1 MAKSKPAEYQVH
13 PGVGMVKKWVDGL
26 SGKTG
31 KSLEE
36 WSEVIQRAK
45 LPDHSARKAWLK
57 ENYGFGGNEA
67 YWLAEYSQGKHTWD
81 FDPDIYLVQARKYV
95 EEQYAGPKSALKPI
109 FDAVLAFARTLGDDI
124 RVCPCKTI
132 VPLYRNRVFAEL
144 KPATRT
150 RLELAFALDET
161 PFDPPFTLN
170 PRAQGN
176 DRLRHLIPL
185 MELKD
190 FNSTAKKWL
199 KTAYK
204 LDEGKKRSLE
214 RK

>member
-13 PGVGMVKKWVDGL
+13 PGVGMVKKWVDSL
-26 SGKTG
+26 PVKTG

-36 WSEVIQRAK
+36 WSDLIR
-45 LPDHSARKAWLK
+45 RKDISEFKSRKDWLK
-57 ENYGFGGNEA
+57 KEYGFGGNEA

-81 FDPDIYLVQARKYV
+81 FDPDVYLVQARKYV
-95 EEQYAGPKSALKPI
+95 DDQFAGPKALLRPI
-109 FDAVLAFARTLGDDI
+109 FDTVLEFARSLGSDVRI
-124 RVCPCKTI
+124 CPCKTI
-132 VPLYRNRVFAEL
+132 VPIYRNRVFAEL

-150 RLELAFALDET
+150 RLELALALDET
-161 PFDPPFTLN
+161 PYESPFIVN

-185 MELKD
+185 FELKD
-190 FNSTAKKWL
+190 FNAMAMKWL

-204 LDEGKKRSLE
+204 LDEGKKRSLSL
-214 RK
+214 